1 MSPSVSAAVPHSS
14 TLRDVSDQSDSHDKW
29 LPLKFSFRPC
39 AVLKQTSHSHIQTT
53 SSSVYVLYVC
63 IYVFVCGRGPSDSAV
78 FSPSFCLW
86 AELSVRNS
94 LQLPAWNGWPSPNH
108 GFGFNSSKHK
118 HYKFTAARESFWID
132 AGHSQ
137 HYNLSLSLH
146 PPVSV
151 LGQLVVLSGAG
162 WHATLKVQSLHLYSR
177 EDS

>member
-1 MSPSVSAAVPHSS
+1 MSPSVTAAGPHSS
-14 TLRDVSDQSDSHDKW
+14 ALRDVSDQSDSHDKW
-29 LPLKFSFRPC
+29 LPLKISFRPC
-39 AVLKQTSHSHIQTT
+39 AALKQTSRSHIQTT
-53 SSSVYVLYVC
+53 SRPCMYVC
-63 IYVFVCGRGPSDSAV
+63 MYVFVCGRGPSGSAV
-78 FSPSFCLW
+78 FSPSLCLW

-132 AGHSQ
+132 AGRGQ
-137 HYNLSLSLH
+137 HYNLSLLLH

-151 LGQLVVLSGAG
+151 PGQLVVLSGVG